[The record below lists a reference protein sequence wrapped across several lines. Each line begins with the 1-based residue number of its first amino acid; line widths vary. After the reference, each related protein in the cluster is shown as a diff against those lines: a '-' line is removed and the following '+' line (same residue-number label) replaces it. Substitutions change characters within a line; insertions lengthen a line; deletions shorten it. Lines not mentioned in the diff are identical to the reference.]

1 MANRYVPFGYEI
13 IDAKTV
19 IVEREAEVIRNV
31 FSLYVQGNSLKTIT
45 ERLNMLSISYAGDG
59 RELNKNMVKRI
70 IENKR
75 YSGEK
80 GYPMIIPI
88 ETIELA
94 LKCKDKRSTEVNP
107 ENKNKLDVY
116 RQKNYCAICGAKMK
130 RKNAYSGRYR
140 KVYWQCEDRQCVG
153 GQHMFI
159 EKTLDDIITEFLNEI
174 SDDLT
179 LVEYKEKRDYEKD
192 AEVIRMTN
200 EMHELMQSPNADAGD
215 VIDRI
220 MDLAIKKFEL
230 CTVGDNTELTKKIQT
245 ELAIFPQKENVDGK
259 MVGKIVKSIR
269 MHPDKRVWVQLINGK
284 EFERSEMIT

>member
-1 MANRYVPFGYEI
+1 M
-13 IDAKTV
+13 
-19 IVEREAEVIRNV
+19 
-31 FSLYVQGNSLKTIT
+31 
-45 ERLNMLSISYAGDG
+45 
-59 RELNKNMVKRI
+59 
-70 IENKR
+70 
-75 YSGEK
+75 
-80 GYPMIIPI
+80 
-88 ETIELA
+88 
-94 LKCKDKRSTEVNP
+94 
-107 ENKNKLDVY
+107 
-116 RQKNYCAICGAKMK
+116 
-130 RKNAYSGRYR
+130 
-140 KVYWQCEDRQCVG
+140 
-153 GQHMFI
+153 
-159 EKTLDDIITEFLNEI
+159 TEFLNEI

-200 EMHELMQSPNADAGD
+200 EVHELMQSPNADAGD

>member
-59 RELNKNMVKRI
+59 REWNKNMVKRI

-116 RQKNYCAICGAKMK
+116 HQKTYCAVCGARMK
-130 RKNAYSGRYR
+130 RKNACSGRYR
-140 KVYWQCEDRQCVG
+140 KVYWQCADRQCVG

-159 EKTLDDIITEFLNEI
+159 EKTLDNIMTEFLNEI
-174 SDDLT
+174 SEDLT
-179 LVEYKEKRDYEKD
+179 LVEHREERDYEKD
-192 AEVIRMTN
+192 TEVIRMTN
-200 EMHELMQSPNADAGD
+200 EMHELMQCPNADAGD
-215 VIDRI
+215 VINRI
-220 MDLAIKKFEL
+220 MELAIKKFEL
-230 CTVGDNTELTKKIQT
+230 CTVGDNTEVTKKIQT